1 MRIEIF
7 EPDLSNRHEITHAIS
22 VQFSVKYNDVG
33 KFTIVL
39 PMDAYRLSVVF
50 ELISGALP
58 FAISFSASSRE
69 IEVPSFVNVDLI
81 SVSLITVVF
90 SVSTTLVT
98 VFTSS
103 IGSSLPPSSCT

>member
-39 PMDAYRLSVVF
+39 PMDAYN
-50 ELISGALP
+50 ISIAKM
-58 FAISFSASSRE
+58 
-69 IEVPSFVNVDLI
+69 
-81 SVSLITVVF
+81 
-90 SVSTTLVT
+90 TLLC
-98 VFTSS
+98 
-103 IGSSLPPSSCT
+103 IL